1 LYLGAFSYRKE
12 AKMFVHLPIVVL
24 ATFAPIAVSDTVPRF
39 DVAKECRFEGGSN
52 IEYDRC
58 SQDEDGALRELQK
71 TWAEFAGSDKRTCIA
86 STVIGGFAS
95 YVELLVCLQI
105 ARDVHDDNNRP
116 HSPQTTTEIR
126 P

>member
-1 LYLGAFSYRKE
+1 MGSAILCSVEME
-12 AKMFVHLPIVVL
+12 ATAEAGLR
-24 ATFAPIAVSDTVPRF
+24 VS
-39 DVAKECRFEGGSN
+39 E
-52 IEYDRC
+52 
-58 SQDEDGALRELQK
+58 